1 LGGAHL
7 TPICRGGA
15 HLTPICRGGALN
27 PGPDSLKRPAAH
39 TCAISLL
46 AIPKTWSQDWRF
58 HPSQISLKSPGSRS
72 QNRPYKQRRKVKSHF
87 PPHPT
92 LTPEPLNLPR

>member
-1 LGGAHL
+1 M
-7 TPICRGGA
+7 
-15 HLTPICRGGALN
+15 
-27 PGPDSLKRPAAH
+27 KRPTH

-72 QNRPYKQRRKVKSHF
+72 QNRLYKQRRKVKSHF
-87 PPHPT
+87 PPYQT
-92 LTPEPLNLPR
+92 LTLEPLNLPC

>member
-1 LGGAHL
+1 PPVFQGGALL
-7 TPICRGGA
+7 TPVCRGGA
-15 HLTPICRGGALN
+15 QKSD
-27 PGPDSLKRPAAH
+27 PDSLKRPAH

-87 PPHPT
+87 PPYQT
-92 LTPEPLNLPR
+92 LTLEPLN